1 MENQE
6 RSKVLIEDIRQA
18 LMDTIAGVRNGSLN
32 VDQARAVEGLARV
45 IVETAKVEV
54 DYLRIITNP
63 ENRNIGSDFINERK
77 KLNQS

>member
-1 MENQE
+1 MENQD
-6 RSKVLIEDIRQA
+6 RSKVQIEDIRQA

-77 KLNQS
+77 KLNQ